1 MQKGLKRPVDVV
13 HAACV
18 KYVWKDLSGRGRID
32 IGFEALEVGY
42 KDAPHLH
49 RRARNM
55 ISRVSK
61 YEAINVDYRAINNYG
76 N

>member
-18 KYVWKDLSGRGRID
+18 KYVWKDLRGRGRID

-42 KDAPHLH
+42 
-49 RRARNM
+49 RNALN
-55 ISRVSK
+55 I
-61 YEAINVDYRAINNYG
+61 
-76 N
+76 